1 MTRIDFYFE
10 AEDKLQVACRLS
22 AKAVRQK
29 LRLLIYAEDAPQA
42 QRIDKLL
49 WTWQATGFL
58 PHCMARSPLAAQT
71 PVLITH
77 DPEDMPH
84 DEVLLNLHSTRP
96 PAFSRFQ
103 RLVEIVG
110 LEEDDRAAA
119 RERYRFYRD
128 RGYAIAKHDLSKAQ
142 AEGGAHDR
150 GK

>member
-22 AKAVRQK
+22 AKAAQQK
-29 LRLLIYAEDAPQA
+29 LRALNYADAEAQA
-42 QRIDKLL
+42 QKIDRML

-58 PHCMARSPLAAQT
+58 PHCMTRSALAAET

-77 DPEDMPH
+77 DPEDTPH
-84 DEVLLNLHSTRP
+84 DEVLLNLHSAWP

-110 LEEDDRAAA
+110 RDEEDREAA
-119 RERYRFYRD
+119 RGRYRFYRD
-128 RGYAIAKHDLSKAQ
+128 RGYEIAKHDLSK
-142 AEGGAHDR
+142 GNG
-150 GK
+150 

>member
-22 AKAVRQK
+22 AKAAQQK
-29 LRLLIYAEDAPQA
+29 LRVLIYASDEAQA
-42 QRIDKLL
+42 QIIDKLL

-58 PHCMARSPLAAQT
+58 PHCMTNSPLAAQT

-77 DPEDMPH
+77 DPEDTPH
-84 DEVLLNLHSTRP
+84 DEVLLNLHSAWP

-110 LEEDDRAAA
+110 RDEEDRAAA
-119 RERYRFYRD
+119 RARFRFYRD
-128 RGYAIAKHDLSKAQ
+128 RGYEIARHDLSKAN
-142 AEGGAHDR
+142 G
-150 GK
+150 

>member
-22 AKAVRQK
+22 AKAVQQK
-29 LRLLIYAEDAPQA
+29 LRVLIYAADEALA
-42 QRIDKLL
+42 QRVDRLL

-58 PHCMARSPLAAQT
+58 PHCMTRSTLAGET

-77 DPEDMPH
+77 DPEDTPH
-84 DEVLLNLHSTRP
+84 DEVLLNLHHDWP

-110 LEEDDRAAA
+110 RDDEDREAA
-119 RERYRFYRD
+119 RGRFRFYRD
-128 RGYAIAKHDLSKAQ
+128 RGYEILKHDLSKAN
-142 AEGGAHDR
+142 G
-150 GK
+150 

>member
-10 AEDKLQVACRLS
+10 AEDKLRVACRLS
-22 AKAVRQK
+22 AKAAQKK
-29 LRLLIYAEDAPQA
+29 LRVLIYAPDEAEA

-58 PHCMARSPLAAQT
+58 PHCMTRSPLAAQT

-77 DPEDMPH
+77 DPEDTPH
-84 DEVLLNLHSTRP
+84 DEVLLNLHSQWP

-110 LEEDDRAAA
+110 RDDADREAA
-119 RERYRFYRD
+119 RGRFRFYRD
-128 RGYAIAKHDLSKAQ
+128 RGYEIVNHDLSKTN
-142 AEGGAHDR
+142 G
-150 GK
+150 

>member
-10 AEDKLQVACRLS
+10 AEDKLQIACRLS
-22 AKAVRQK
+22 AKAAQQK
-29 LRLLIYAEDAPQA
+29 LRVLIYAPDEAQA

-58 PHCMARSPLAAQT
+58 PHCMTRSPLAAQT

-77 DPEDMPH
+77 DPDDAPH
-84 DEVLLNLHSTRP
+84 DEVLLNLHFEWP

-110 LEEDDRAAA
+110 RDDEDRTAA
-119 RERYRFYRD
+119 RGRFRFYRD
-128 RGYAIAKHDLSKAQ
+128 RGYEIASHDLSKAN
-142 AEGGAHDR
+142 G
-150 GK
+150 

>member
-22 AKAVRQK
+22 AKAAQQK
-29 LRLLIYAEDAPQA
+29 LRVLIYALDAAQA
-42 QRIDKLL
+42 QRIDTLL

-58 PHCMARSPLAAQT
+58 PHCMTRSPLAAQT

-77 DPEDMPH
+77 DPEDTPH
-84 DEVLLNLHSTRP
+84 DEVLLNLHHAWP

-110 LEEDDRAAA
+110 RDEEDRAAA
-119 RERYRFYRD
+119 RERFRFYRD
-128 RGYAIAKHDLSKAQ
+128 RGYAIENHDLSKAN
-142 AEGGAHDR
+142 G
-150 GK
+150 

>member
-22 AKAVRQK
+22 AKAAQQE
-29 LRLLIYAEDAPQA
+29 LRVLIYTADEALA
-42 QRIDKLL
+42 QRIDRLL

-58 PHCMARSPLAAQT
+58 PHCMTRSPLAAET

-77 DPEDMPH
+77 DPEDTPH
-84 DEVLLNLHSTRP
+84 DEVLLNLHSAWP

-110 LEEDDRAAA
+110 RDAQDREAA
-119 RERYRFYRD
+119 RARFRFYRD
-128 RGYAIAKHDLSKAQ
+128 RGYAIAKHDLSKAN
-142 AEGGAHDR
+142 G
-150 GK
+150 

>member
-10 AEDKLQVACRLS
+10 ADDKLHVACRLA
-22 AKAVRQK
+22 AKAAQRK
-29 LRLLIYAEDAPQA
+29 LRVLIYSADEVQA
-42 QRIDKLL
+42 QRIDRLL

-77 DPEDMPH
+77 DPEDTPH
-84 DEVLLNLHSTRP
+84 DEVLLNLNPAWP

-110 LEEDDRAAA
+110 RDEEDRQAA
-119 RERYRFYRD
+119 RERFRFYRD
-128 RGYAIAKHDLSKAQ
+128 RGYAISNHDLSKAH
-142 AEGGAHDR
+142 A
-150 GK
+150 

>member
-10 AEDKLQVACRLS
+10 AEDKLRVACRLS
-22 AKAVRQK
+22 AKAAQQK
-29 LRLLIYAEDAPQA
+29 LRVLIYAPDEAEA

-58 PHCMARSPLAAQT
+58 PHCMTRSPLAAQT

-77 DPEDMPH
+77 DPEDIPH
-84 DEVLLNLHSTRP
+84 DEVLLNLHSQWP

-110 LEEDDRAAA
+110 RDDTDREAA
-119 RERYRFYRD
+119 RERFRFYRD
-128 RGYAIAKHDLSKAQ
+128 RGYEIVNHDLSKTN
-142 AEGGAHDR
+142 G
-150 GK
+150 

>member
-22 AKAVRQK
+22 AKAAQQK
-29 LRLLIYAEDAPQA
+29 LRVLIYANDEAQA
-42 QRIDKLL
+42 QRIDKML

-58 PHCMARSPLAAQT
+58 PHCMSRSALAAET

-77 DPEDMPH
+77 DPEDTPH
-84 DEVLLNLHSTRP
+84 DEVLLNLHSAWP

-110 LEEDDRAAA
+110 RDEEDREAA
-119 RERYRFYRD
+119 RGRYRFYRD
-128 RGYAIAKHDLSKAQ
+128 RGYEIAKHDLSK
-142 AEGGAHDR
+142 GNG
-150 GK
+150 

>member
-22 AKAVRQK
+22 AKAAQQN
-29 LRLLIYAEDAPQA
+29 LRVLIYTADEAEA
-42 QRIDKLL
+42 QKIDKLL

-58 PHCMARSPLAAQT
+58 PHCMTRNPLAAQT

-77 DPEDMPH
+77 DPGDTPH
-84 DEVLLNLHSTRP
+84 DEVLLNLHYEWP

-110 LEEDDRAAA
+110 RDDEDRAAA
-119 RERYRFYRD
+119 RGRFRFYRD
-128 RGYAIAKHDLSKAQ
+128 RGYEIVHHDLSKAP
-142 AEGGAHDR
+142 G
-150 GK
+150 

>member
-22 AKAVRQK
+22 AKAAQQM
-29 LRLLIYAEDAPQA
+29 LRVLIYTADEAQA
-42 QRIDKLL
+42 QRIDKML

-58 PHCMARSPLAAQT
+58 PHCMTRSPLAAQT

-77 DPEDMPH
+77 DPEDTPH
-84 DEVLLNLHSTRP
+84 DEVLLNLHYEWP

-110 LEEDDRAAA
+110 RDDEDRAAA
-119 RERYRFYRD
+119 RGRFRFYRD
-128 RGYAIAKHDLSKAQ
+128 RGYEIVNHDLSRAN
-142 AEGGAHDR
+142 G
-150 GK
+150 